1 MSGENLV
8 EHRLGQLEGAIKDI
22 REALTG
28 INASLVTLTRLEVRH
43 AETRDAMTRAH
54 QRIDDIEDKLDEIMQ
69 ALPVLKLTSNWV
81 KAGVICAAALLL
93 GAVAKLVLGGA

>member
-1 MSGENLV
+1 MSDSIV

-54 QRIDDIEDKLDEIMQ
+54 QRIDDIEVKLDEIMQ
-69 ALPVLKLTSNWV
+69 AMPVLKLTSHWV
-81 KAGVICAAALLL
+81 KAGVIGIVGLVLL
-93 GAVAKLVLGGA
+93 AVGKLVVM